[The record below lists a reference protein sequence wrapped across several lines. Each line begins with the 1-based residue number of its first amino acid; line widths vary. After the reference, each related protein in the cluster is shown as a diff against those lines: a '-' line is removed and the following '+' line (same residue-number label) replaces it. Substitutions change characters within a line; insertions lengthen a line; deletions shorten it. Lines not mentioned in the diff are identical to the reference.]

1 MPISTAQMHSDK
13 FGWRGADA
21 LRETSPFQRACGFS
35 LIEMLVVVAIFS
47 MIVALTSPALTGV
60 AGRSAFRTQAN
71 EFIRVMTMAQN
82 AAAESD
88 RRYAVILNFDE
99 QRYTMRQQFIALEMG
114 DVDLAVVPYEE
125 DVITN
130 GQFTERCQLLYVHF
144 DDLEDVSDASTAA
157 GVGFVAGHSGWEAG
171 GKIVLL
177 DQDGNPYTIVI
188 NRMSRVIKMYAGDI
202 MPGEPELPELKY
214 KYELPF

>member
-1 MPISTAQMHSDK
+1 
-13 FGWRGADA
+13 
-21 LRETSPFQRACGFS
+21 
-35 LIEMLVVVAIFS
+35 
-47 MIVALTSPALTGV
+47 MI
-60 AGRSAFRTQAN
+60 
-71 EFIRVMTMAQN
+71 MAQN

-99 QRYTMRQQFIALEMG
+99 QRYTMRQQFIALEMSE
-114 DVDLAVVPYEE
+114 VDLAIVPYEE

-144 DDLEDVSDASTAA
+144 DDLEDVSDSSTSA

-177 DQDGNPYTIVI
+177 DQDGDSYSIII
-188 NRMSRVIKMYAGDI
+188 NRMSRIINMYTGDV
-202 MPGEPELPELKY
+202 MPGDAEWPELKY

>member
-1 MPISTAQMHSDK
+1 MRTA
-13 FGWRGADA
+13 
-21 LRETSPFQRACGFS
+21 SPPRHVCGFT
-35 LIEMLVVVAIFS
+35 LIEMLVVIAIFS
-47 MIVALTSPALTGV
+47 MIVALTSLALTGT
-60 AGRSAFRTQAN
+60 AGKSAFRRQAS

-99 QRYTMRQQFIALEMG
+99 QRYTMRQQFIALEMSE
-114 DVDLAVVPYEE
+114 VDLATVPYEE
-125 DVITN
+125 NVITN
-130 GQFTERCQLLYVHF
+130 GQFTEQCQLLYVHF
-144 DDLEDVSDASTAA
+144 DDLEDISDSSTSA

-177 DQDGNPYTIVI
+177 DRDGNPYSIII
-188 NRMSRVIKMYAGDI
+188 NRMSRIINMYAGEI
-202 MPGEPELPELKY
+202 MPGDAEFPELKY

>member
-1 MPISTAQMHSDK
+1 MRTA
-13 FGWRGADA
+13 
-21 LRETSPFQRACGFS
+21 SPPRHVCGFT
-35 LIEMLVVVAIFS
+35 LIEMLVVIAIFS
-47 MIVALTSPALTGV
+47 MIVALTSLALTGA
-60 AGRSAFRTQAN
+60 AGKSAFRRQAN

-99 QRYTMRQQFIALEMG
+99 QRYTMRQQFIALEMSE
-114 DVDLAVVPYEE
+114 VDLATVPYEE

-130 GQFTERCQLLYVHF
+130 GQFTEQCQLLYVHF
-144 DDLEDVSDASTAA
+144 DDLEDISDSSTSA

-177 DQDGNPYTIVI
+177 DRDGNPYSIII
-188 NRMSRVIKMYAGDI
+188 NRMSRIINMYAGEI
-202 MPGEPELPELKY
+202 MPGDAEFPELKY